1 MNKLLEGLGE
11 FRSVVF
17 PRYEFRF
24 RELATGQNPEA
35 MLITCA
41 DSRIDPALMM
51 QSDPGDVFVCRTAG
65 NIVPPYEEGGGVV
78 ATVEYAV
85 EVLRIRHIIV
95 CGHSDCGAMKAALR
109 PEKAEGLPA
118 VRRWLRH
125 VECARRVALEDT
137 DANGDERVTTITEEN
152 VLAQL
157 DHLLTYPCVA
167 AAEKRGGLNLY
178 GWVYDIPTG
187 ELKMFDPAEGVFAA
201 FDGTLPVLARRRVW
215 KRTDRAA

>member
-95 CGHSDCGAMKAALR
+95 CGHSDCGAMKAALH
-109 PEKAEGLPA
+109 PEKADGLPA

-137 DANGDERVTTITEEN
+137 DANADERVKTITEEN

-187 ELKMFDPAEGVFAA
+187 ELKMFDPAEGVFAT

>member
-1 MNKLLEGLGE
+1 MKKVLEGLGE

-17 PRYEFRF
+17 PRYEFIF
-24 RELATGQNPEA
+24 RDLATRQNPEA

-85 EVLRIRHIIV
+85 EVLRIRNIVV
-95 CGHSDCGAMKAALR
+95 CGHSDCGAMKAALH
-109 PEKAEGLPA
+109 PESAERLPA
-118 VRRWLRH
+118 VLRWLRH
-125 VECARRVALEDT
+125 VECARRVALEDS
-137 DANGDERVTTITEEN
+137 DASGVEREITITEEN
-152 VLAQL
+152 VLVQL
-157 DHLLTYPCVA
+157 EHLLTYPCIA

-187 ELKMFDPAEGVFAA
+187 RLRMFDPAQGEFIP
-201 FDGTLPVLARRRVW
+201 FDDDLPALARRRVW